1 MASTP
6 TAPLPTGDA
15 LDSTILRL
23 LMDTMPDH
31 IYFKDRE
38 SRIVRNNAAHAKSM
52 GVASPDDCVGK
63 TDRDFFTEEHA
74 ARAFVDEQIIMETG
88 VPVIGIIERITRL
101 NGTVFWGSATKMPWR
116 DAEGRIIG
124 TFGLTRDITELKNAD
139 DLLTGERNL
148 LRTIIDHLPSRVF
161 VKDAHSRYLLNNKAH
176 IEYLGARNQEEML
189 GRTLEDFFP
198 GPRGAQALADDK
210 QVLEGGTPIV
220 NSERSNFGTEGNVHW
235 SLTTKVPLRDA
246 DGRITGIVGI
256 SHDITR
262 RKLAEE
268 ELRRYSSEMEADVR
282 MACRVQE
289 AFLPRTYPVFP
300 SGVPEEASSIRFAHK
315 YIPATT
321 LGGDFVH
328 ILPLSDSRCGIL
340 ICDVMG
346 HGVRAGLLTALIRGV
361 VEELEERASDPA
373 HVISEINRGLIP
385 IMEKTGELVFAT
397 AAYAVVDT
405 ESCTLSYCNAG
416 HPWPLVR
423 RGGAGVVEALVN
435 PDPDPAAGLIENF
448 AYASATTSFEPGD
461 CLFLYTD
468 GLVEAS
474 NAQSAMYGED
484 RLKQFVGR
492 DYSAAGSVL
501 IDNLI
506 GDIRAFT
513 GRSEFEDDIC
523 AIAVEST
530 GNVCALRTAQTFEV

>member
-15 LDSTILRL
+15 LDSTILRQ

-52 GVASPDDCVGK
+52 GVASSDDCVGK

-74 ARAFVDEQIIMETG
+74 ARAFVDEQMIMETG

-124 TFGLTRDITELKNAD
+124 TFGLTRDITDLKKAD

-161 VKDAHSRYLLNNKAH
+161 VKDAQSRYLLNNKAH
-176 IEYLGARNQEEML
+176 IEYLGARSQEEML
-189 GRTLEDFFP
+189 GKTLEDFFP
-198 GPRGAQALADDK
+198 GPRGTQALADDK

-268 ELRRYSSEMEADVR
+268 
-282 MACRVQE
+282 
-289 AFLPRTYPVFP
+289 
-300 SGVPEEASSIRFAHK
+300 
-315 YIPATT
+315 
-321 LGGDFVH
+321 
-328 ILPLSDSRCGIL
+328 
-340 ICDVMG
+340 
-346 HGVRAGLLTALIRGV
+346 
-361 VEELEERASDPA
+361 
-373 HVISEINRGLIP
+373 
-385 IMEKTGELVFAT
+385 
-397 AAYAVVDT
+397 
-405 ESCTLSYCNAG
+405 
-416 HPWPLVR
+416 
-423 RGGAGVVEALVN
+423 
-435 PDPDPAAGLIENF
+435 
-448 AYASATTSFEPGD
+448 
-461 CLFLYTD
+461 
-468 GLVEAS
+468 
-474 NAQSAMYGED
+474 
-484 RLKQFVGR
+484 
-492 DYSAAGSVL
+492 
-501 IDNLI
+501 
-506 GDIRAFT
+506 
-513 GRSEFEDDIC
+513 
-523 AIAVEST
+523 
-530 GNVCALRTAQTFEV
+530 